1 VTTGHRERQEA
12 SNEVSPLELFFDL
25 VFVFAVSQLSE
36 YLLEHL
42 SWRGAAETAV
52 LLIAVFAVWS
62 YTSFSASLPG
72 FGWSMRVGAGFAVL
86 FLALFMNAGIR
97 GAFEDAPAAFA
108 VPFLASRLGL
118 MVAAAIAGRGGPLGR
133 HYTAM
138 LTWTSVEAVLWVI
151 GAAVGS
157 AGRLWWWAA
166 GALLGLIGSWAAH
179 PLPGRRF
186 RTAEVSFDPDRMV
199 ERSRLF
205 LLIALGEAVLTTG
218 TAIAGAEIGPST
230 IATGVL
236 ALTAISALWLLY
248 FGGSD
253 RLVSTAAST
262 ATDPLRVARIAVN
275 SQLVVLA
282 GLITLAVGVEL
293 TIDDPAAGSGT
304 ALSLLLFGGPVLYL
318 AAQGWYLKAL
328 TSRTSRIRVA
338 GVGTLVIAGLLSPA
352 LPAVASLSVVAA
364 VLLALGLKTSFTRSA
379 PAASPP
385 RSRFTRHER

>member
-1 VTTGHRERQEA
+1 VTTGHREREEA

-62 YTSFSASLPG
+62 YTSFSATLPR

-86 FLALFMNAGIR
+86 FLALFMN
-97 GAFEDAPAAFA
+97 
-108 VPFLASRLGL
+108 
-118 MVAAAIAGRGGPLGR
+118 
-133 HYTAM
+133 
-138 LTWTSVEAVLWVI
+138 
-151 GAAVGS
+151 
-157 AGRLWWWAA
+157 
-166 GALLGLIGSWAAH
+166 
-179 PLPGRRF
+179 
-186 RTAEVSFDPDRMV
+186 
-199 ERSRLF
+199 
-205 LLIALGEAVLTTG
+205 
-218 TAIAGAEIGPST
+218 
-230 IATGVL
+230 
-236 ALTAISALWLLY
+236 
-248 FGGSD
+248 
-253 RLVSTAAST
+253 
-262 ATDPLRVARIAVN
+262 
-275 SQLVVLA
+275 A

-385 RSRFTRHER
+385 RIRFTRHER